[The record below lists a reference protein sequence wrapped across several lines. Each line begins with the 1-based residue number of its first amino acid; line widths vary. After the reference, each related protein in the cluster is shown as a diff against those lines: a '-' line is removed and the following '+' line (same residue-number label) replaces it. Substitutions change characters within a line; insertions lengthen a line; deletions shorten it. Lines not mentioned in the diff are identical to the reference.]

1 MKKSKRF
8 TIDERVLK
16 WSKLHKRYNLLFTLL
31 VLIAA
36 IVLLVLI
43 LRLQKSVPVEA
54 MPKQNN
60 EINLTYLG
68 NINMNSNI
76 RKNDLNETFGA
87 VKDILKGSD
96 YSTAS
101 LHLSKFAD
109 NPKMNRKENID
120 NILYLKELNLKSL
133 NLINNSVD
141 NIQARDLQK
150 DVEAQLGYNFLTGNG
165 SNPINSKTVQQNV
178 KGQKIA
184 SVDFTDVDSDY
195 SDPLKNTTSISLKP
209 KIFMPLLKKLKE
221 DNDMVVVNVDW
232 GIPDEKHVTAR
243 QQKYAHALSDAG
255 ADIII
260 GHNTVIQKVE
270 KYKHTNIFYSLGNV
284 TSENFL
290 SKNQQGI
297 TVQQKWDGKKSNF
310 LVTPIKSQG
319 GKVTR
324 AQPSKVEEIKLL
336 NNLNSDSVKLKKVKG
351 GYHYES

>member
-16 WSKLHKRYNLLFTLL
+16 WSKLHKRYNFIFTLI
-31 VLIAA
+31 VLIMA
-36 IVLLVLI
+36 IVFLVFI
-43 LRLQKSVPVEA
+43 LRIQKNVPVEA
-54 MPKQNN
+54 MPAHND

-76 RKNDLNETFGA
+76 RKNDLDETFGA
-87 VKDILKGSD
+87 IKDILKGSD

-101 LHLSKFAD
+101 LHLSKFSD
-109 NPKMNRKENID
+109 DQKRNMKENID
-120 NILYLKELNLKSL
+120 NIMYLKALNIKSL

-150 DVEAQLGYNFLTGNG
+150 VVEGKAGYNFLTGNG
-165 SNPINSKTVQQNV
+165 SNPINSKTVQQNI
-178 KGQKIA
+178 KGRKIA
-184 SVDFTDVDSDY
+184 SVDFTDVESDY

-209 KIFMPLLKKLKE
+209 KIFIPLIKKLKE
-221 DNDMVVVNVDW
+221 HNDVVVVNVDW

-255 ADIII
+255 ANVII

-297 TVQQKWDGKKSNF
+297 TVQQKWNGKKSDF

-319 GKVTR
+319 GKISK
-324 AQPSKVEEIKLL
+324 ANPNKVEEIKLL

>member
-16 WSKLHKRYNLLFTLL
+16 WSKLHKRYNFIFTLI
-31 VLIAA
+31 VLIMA
-36 IVLLVLI
+36 IVFLVFI
-43 LRLQKSVPVEA
+43 LRIQKNVPVEA
-54 MPKQNN
+54 MPVHND

-76 RKNDLNETFGA
+76 RKNDLDETFGA
-87 VKDILKGSD
+87 IKDILKGSD

-101 LHLSKFAD
+101 LHLSKFSD
-109 NPKMNRKENID
+109 DQKRNMKENID
-120 NILYLKELNLKSL
+120 NIMYLKALNIKSL

-150 DVEAQLGYNFLTGNG
+150 VVEGKAGYNFLTGNG
-165 SNPINSKTVQQNV
+165 SNPINSKTVQQNI
-178 KGQKIA
+178 KGRKIA
-184 SVDFTDVDSDY
+184 SVDFTDVESDY

-209 KIFMPLLKKLKE
+209 KIFIPLIKKLKE
-221 DNDMVVVNVDW
+221 HNDVVVVNVDW

-255 ADIII
+255 ADVII

-297 TVQQKWDGKKSNF
+297 TVQQKWNGKKSDF

-319 GKVTR
+319 GKISK
-324 AQPSKVEEIKLL
+324 ANPNKVEEIKLL

>member
-16 WSKLHKRYNLLFTLL
+16 WSKLHKRYNFIFTLI
-31 VLIAA
+31 VLIMA
-36 IVLLVLI
+36 IVFLVFI
-43 LRLQKSVPVEA
+43 LRIQKNVPVEA
-54 MPKQNN
+54 MPVHND

-76 RKNDLNETFGA
+76 RKNDLDETFGA
-87 VKDILKGSD
+87 IKDILKGSD

-101 LHLSKFAD
+101 LHLSKFSD
-109 NPKMNRKENID
+109 DQKRNMKENID
-120 NILYLKELNLKSL
+120 NIMYLKALNIKSL
-133 NLINNSVD
+133 NLMNNSVD

-150 DVEAQLGYNFLTGNG
+150 VVEGKAGYNFLTGNG
-165 SNPINSKTVQQNV
+165 SNPINSKTVQQNI
-178 KGQKIA
+178 KGRKIA
-184 SVDFTDVDSDY
+184 SVDFTDVESDY

-209 KIFMPLLKKLKE
+209 KIFIPLIKKLKE
-221 DNDMVVVNVDW
+221 HNDVVVVNVDW

-255 ADIII
+255 ADVII

-290 SKNQQGI
+290 SKNQQGV
-297 TVQQKWDGKKSNF
+297 TVQQKWNGKKSDF

-319 GKVTR
+319 GKISK
-324 AQPSKVEEIKLL
+324 ANPNKVEEIKLL
-336 NNLNSDSVKLKKVKG
+336 NNLNSDSVKLKKAKG

>member
-16 WSKLHKRYNLLFTLL
+16 WSKLHKRYNFIFTLI
-31 VLIAA
+31 VLIMA
-36 IVLLVLI
+36 IVFLVFI
-43 LRLQKSVPVEA
+43 LRIQKNVPVEA
-54 MPKQNN
+54 MPAHND

-76 RKNDLNETFGA
+76 RKNDLDETFGA
-87 VKDILKGSD
+87 IKDILKGSD

-101 LHLSKFAD
+101 LHLSKFSD
-109 NPKMNRKENID
+109 DQKRNMKENID
-120 NILYLKELNLKSL
+120 NIMYLKALNIKSL

-150 DVEAQLGYNFLTGNG
+150 VVEGKAGYNFLTGNG
-165 SNPINSKTVQQNV
+165 SNPINSKTVQQNI
-178 KGQKIA
+178 KGRKIA
-184 SVDFTDVDSDY
+184 SVDFTDVESDY

-209 KIFMPLLKKLKE
+209 KIFIPLIKKLKE
-221 DNDMVVVNVDW
+221 HNDVVVVNVDW

-255 ADIII
+255 ADVII

-270 KYKHTNIFYSLGNV
+270 NYKHTNIFYSLGNV

-297 TVQQKWDGKKSNF
+297 TVQQKWNGKKSDF

-319 GKVTR
+319 GKISK
-324 AQPSKVEEIKLL
+324 ANPNKVEEIKLL